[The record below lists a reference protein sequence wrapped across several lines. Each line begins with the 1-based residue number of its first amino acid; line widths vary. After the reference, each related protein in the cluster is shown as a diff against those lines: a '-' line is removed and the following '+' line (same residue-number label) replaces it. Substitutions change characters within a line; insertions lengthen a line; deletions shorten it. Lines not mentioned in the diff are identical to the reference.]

1 MVAYYLRSRFC
12 GPVSTDPCLCFDRS
26 VSVVHNL
33 YEILSL
39 WSPISM
45 VQSLYGPQS
54 QWFHKVFMVPD
65 LCGPCLWSSSNGTLS
80 LRSSV
85 MVPCLSDLLSHMI
98 PNLCGPW
105 LWSSCNGALSLRSS
119 FSVASYLCGS
129 PCIWYPI
136 SIVSPAV
143 GTADAEMKEPS
154 VKNQELKD
162 SPFKAW
168 SRSVYS
174 HACYAYCQGFL
185 LY

>member
-1 MVAYYLRSRFC
+1 MVPSLRIHVCVLIAVSLWYTISTRSSLYGLRSLWSR
-12 GPVSTDPCLCFDRS
+12 VSMVPKVNGSTKC
-26 VSVVHNL
+26 
-33 YEILSL
+33 L
-39 WSPISM
+39 WSPIS
-45 VQSLYGPQS
+45 VV
-54 QWFHKVFMVPD
+54 HV
-65 LCGPCLWSSSNGTLS
+65 CGPCLWSSSNGTLS

-174 HACYAYCQGFL
+174 LSLIHI
-185 LY
+185 